1 MGGSPGPV
9 TILLNRVKQGEPDAL
24 AELVPLLYKELRR
37 LAGQERTDWRNRA
50 QFLAIAAQ
58 IMRRIPLQYPRRL
71 SELDPR
77 QARIAEMPYF
87 GGLSVDETAEALGVS
102 PRTVKRNWA
111 VAKGWLHAQ
120 LYGGPLE

>member
-1 MGGSPGPV
+1 MGGSPGPA
-9 TILLNRVKQGEPDAL
+9 TIRLNRVKQGEPDAP
-24 AELVPLLYKELRR
+24 AELVPLVYKELRR
-37 LAGQERTDWRNRA
+37 LAGPKRTGWQNRV

-58 IMRRIPLQYPRRL
+58 IMRPILLRYARRL

-102 PRTVKRNWA
+102 PRTVKREWS
-111 VAKGWLHAQ
+111 VAKGWLNAQ
-120 LYGGPLE
+120 LSGGPLE